1 METVLAARQGL
12 VVHSVAVCE
21 ECGEGFDLRDEEQ
34 AAEWY
39 GGHDC
44 EV

>member
-1 METVLAARQGL
+1 MTTRISNRIFKVT
-12 VVHSVAVCE
+12 
-21 ECGEGFDLRDEEQ
+21 CGECDRTFDLYDEEQ

-44 EV
+44 EEVEE